1 MRRLCFMRARVV
13 ACLVLAGLGRRMRN
27 HPMFARHG
35 SEQSNSPSVHE
46 QRREHILLQKL
57 QEFGEHTSARIAE
70 DATTRIGKMAS
81 VMSPAA
87 MQMPQPVLDAQRNL
101 HFFVRATFLFV
112 SYKTFETGTNLVAA
126 IRGDSREAVEEAWAK
141 QHDWGGRQLYRMAC
155 DLRGF
160 HLKGAQWLSA
170 RPDICPPEWV
180 AHLSQLQ
187 DKCPPLS
194 RKEVEAVIHSELGSS
209 ISEIFCEWDE
219 DPIGSASIA
228 QVHRAVLRQPTRR
241 KRWWRRQR
249 LKAVAVKVQRPGAKH
264 KMLRDLDNLR
274 LFFRVPVVRA
284 SLAWE
289 PEIIF
294 DQVEAET
301 KNEFDFI
308 GEAAVMDKAAAVLRR
323 PPGWTPLRRWV
334 RRATLYQPPIA
345 IPTSVPGL
353 VSRQLLVM
361 DLLPGIPLSGL
372 FRDTQERNSAIDE
385 PDLPTAR
392 PSRQRHDMAYAAS
405 PGDIE
410 PQPVQS
416 PPPQQ
421 RFNPL
426 QRALAARMLKVL
438 GEAYGR
444 ILFEDGLG
452 GVHADPHP
460 GNILLKL
467 GHHPRIA
474 LVDWGQVKCF
484 NLSMRLRLAQMVEVL
499 CAAGD
504 DAGRASSDEVVAAFR
519 MIGVCWNSSRPL
531 PEQRAAVGAVA
542 TEWFDTTPMP
552 LPFSNDP
559 SSPDYPA
566 LALGELTAFPTELL
580 YFFRA
585 TQLLRAMSDALGIR
599 YSLVKHWRPHA
610 RRLLRHHGHDP
621 DAWTYSVNGYCIG
634 PEPPKLKRKHRHLQI

>member
-1 MRRLCFMRARVV
+1 
-13 ACLVLAGLGRRMRN
+13 
-27 HPMFARHG
+27 
-35 SEQSNSPSVHE
+35 
-46 QRREHILLQKL
+46 
-57 QEFGEHTSARIAE
+57 
-70 DATTRIGKMAS
+70 MAS
-81 VMSPAA
+81 VMTPASPSSPLNL
-87 MQMPQPVLDAQRNL
+87 QLPQPVLDIQRNL
-101 HFFVRATFLFV
+101 HFFARASFLFI
-112 SYKTFETGTNLVAA
+112 SYKAFESRTNLVAA

-141 QHDWGGRQLYRMAC
+141 QHDWGGRQLYQMAC

-180 AHLSQLQ
+180 NHLSQLQ
-187 DKCPPLS
+187 DNCPPLS
-194 RKEVEAVIHSELGSS
+194 RKEVEAVVRSELGSS
-209 ISEIFCEWDE
+209 IDEVFSEWDE

-228 QVHRAVLRQPTRR
+228 QVHRAVVRQPAQRQ
-241 KRWWRRQR
+241 RWWRRQHR
-249 LKAVAVKVQRPGAKH
+249 QAVAVKVQRPGAKH
-264 KMLRDLDNLR
+264 MMLGDLDNLR
-274 LFFRVPVVRA
+274 LFFRVPVVRG

-294 DQVEAET
+294 DQVEQET

-323 PPGWTPLRRWV
+323 PPGCTPLLRCL
-334 RRATLYQPPIA
+334 RRATLYRPPVA

-353 VSRQLLVM
+353 VSKQLLVM
-361 DLLPGIPLSGL
+361 DLLPGIQLSRL
-372 FRDTQERNSAIDE
+372 VRDGPEGYPANTA
-385 PDLPTAR
+385 PDPPTVG
-392 PSRQRHDMAYAAS
+392 PSRQRRDIAYAAS
-405 PGDIE
+405 PSDIE
-410 PQPVQS
+410 LQPVENNPS
-416 PPPQQ
+416 QQ
-421 RFNPL
+421 RINPV

-460 GNILLKL
+460 GNILLRL
-467 GHHPRIA
+467 GNCLGGGPRIA

-484 NLSMRLRLAQMVEVL
+484 DLSMRLRMAQMVEVL

-519 MIGVCWNSSRPL
+519 MIGVCWNSTRSL

-585 TQLLRAMSDALGIR
+585 TQMLRAMSDGLGIR

-621 DAWTYSVNGYCIG
+621 GAWAYSVNGYCAD
-634 PEPPKLKRKHRHLQI
+634 EPPRTKAKTSKCRHLQI